1 MKLHVKTRMILNGV
15 LSVTISILLSMGIVY
30 FLIQK
35 QSQESADTRIE
46 HALKVFSAQLDSKK
60 KELIGA
66 AENLGRGEVLNNQLA
81 LIADL
86 MDIKESIS
94 NSAREMAL
102 FFSDNVCV
110 LGVRQAVI
118 YDVNG
123 KWVAASLIQN
133 DIARVLTSEPPGST
147 SYFKADVPIGSRAT
161 FEDFKAASEPLPF
174 SPSHPMPMPKEPQV
188 TLHTLG
194 NQMWVSVSTP
204 ALSVSEDMK
213 HRGQVVVS
221 IPIDKAFLGQVS
233 MFTGTL
239 VNLFLKGDLSA
250 GMLDAY
256 NRLDEKATGLT
267 AGNLDGL
274 DITGLRRTLSLG
286 NELFFEGIFPL
297 SEKGQKI
304 ATASILLSKVET
316 QKNIRQMLLWLFGI
330 AIACLFFITPLTWYF
345 AHSITKPINS
355 AIIGLSDG
363 AEHISAASRQV
374 SIASQS
380 LAESSSQQAAAIE
393 ETSSSLEEMS
403 NMTKQNA
410 THANE
415 AKVMMGEANR
425 IVEKVNRNM
434 TEMTT
439 AIEEITRSS
448 EETGKII
455 KTIDEIAFQTNLLAL
470 NAAVEAA
477 RAGEAGAGFAVVA
490 DEVRN
495 LAMRA
500 ADAAKNTSNLIQ
512 NTIKVVNN
520 GNELTHLTQMAFKEN
535 VDISLKIS
543 HLIDEISEA
552 SQEQAQGIEQV
563 SKAITEMDK
572 VSQRN
577 AANSEESAASS
588 EQMSAQA
595 LQIKGYVQ
603 DLVRVVEGDKNAKVR
618 TKGASLGRNSQARL
632 DANRSVALLRKPNE
646 NKERKAKATV
656 VARSKEVRPAQ
667 VIPLDDD
674 DFADF

>member
-1 MKLHVKTRMILNGV
+1 MKLHVKTRMIMNGV

-30 FLIQK
+30 FLIQQ
-35 QSQESADTRIE
+35 QSQESADSRIE
-46 HALKVFSAQLDSKK
+46 HALEVFSAQLDSKK

-86 MDIKESIS
+86 LELKENISIS
-94 NSAREMAL
+94 VREMAQ
-102 FFSDNVCV
+102 FFNDNVYV
-110 LGVRQAVI
+110 LGVRQAVV
-118 YDVNG
+118 YDANG
-123 KWVAASLIQN
+123 KWIIASLIHN
-133 DIARVLTSEPPGST
+133 DGARVLASEPPGS
-147 SYFKADVPIGSRAT
+147 SSGLRADVPIGKRAV
-161 FEDFKAASEPLPF
+161 FDDFKVANEALPF
-174 SPSHPMPMPKEPQV
+174 PVSHPMPLPKEPQV
-188 TLHTLG
+188 TLHISG
-194 NQMWVSVSTP
+194 NRLWLSISAP

-213 HRGQVVVS
+213 QRGQVVVS
-221 IPIDKAFLGQVS
+221 IPIDKTFLGEVS
-233 MFTGTL
+233 LFTGTL
-239 VNLFLKGDLSA
+239 VNLFLKGNLSA
-250 GMLDAY
+250 GMLDSY
-256 NRLDEKATGLT
+256 NRLDDAA
-267 AGNLDGL
+267 AGISAGKIDGL
-274 DITGLRRTLSLG
+274 DKAAGLRRALSVG
-286 NELFFEGIFPL
+286 NELYFEGVFPL

-304 ATASILLSKVET
+304 GTASILLSKMET
-316 QKNIRQMLLWLFGI
+316 RNNIRQMLLWLLGI
-330 AIACLFFITPLTWYF
+330 AIACLLLVTPFTWYF

-355 AIIGLSDG
+355 AIAGLSDG
-363 AEHISAASRQV
+363 ANHISDASRQV
-374 SIASQS
+374 STASQS

-410 THANE
+410 AHANE
-415 AKVMMGEANR
+415 ASVMMGEANR

-434 TEMTT
+434 TEMTQ

-448 EETGKII
+448 EATGKII

-500 ADAAKNTSNLIQ
+500 AEAAKNTSNLIQ
-512 NTIKVVNN
+512 NTVKVVNS
-520 GNELTHLTQMAFKEN
+520 GNELTHLTQVAFKEN
-535 VDISLKIS
+535 VVISEKIS

-572 VSQRN
+572 VSQKN
-577 AANSEESAASS
+577 AANSEETAASS

-595 LQIKGYVQ
+595 LQIKEYVQ
-603 DLVRVVEGDKNAKVR
+603 ELIRVVEGEKKV
-618 TKGASLGRNSQARL
+618 TLKGKVPVLGSRIPE
-632 DANRSVALLRKPNE
+632 RSGALLRRPIQKRE
-646 NKERKAKATV
+646 KKAT
-656 VARSKEVRPAQ
+656 APMLAQSKAVRPAQ
-667 VIPLDDD
+667 VIPFDDD